1 MSVLVVL
8 EQRGGKWN
16 RMSFEALAAARKIAE
31 SLSSPVTAAILG
43 SDIDALSAEAAR
55 YGAAKLVSVSHP
67 LLANYTPEA
76 YTSALEQ
83 LTKALSPKVVVFPH
97 TYQVRDFAPKLA
109 TRFGKSLVS
118 DVIDIKAENGSVIYV
133 RQLFQ
138 GKLNADVRSNGD
150 PQFVSVQAGAF

>member
-16 RMSFEALAAARKIAE
+16 RMSFEVLSAGKKIATAAGLPLEAALA
-31 SLSSPVTAAILG
+31 G
-43 SDIDALSAEAAR
+43 SDIAALASEAAQ
-55 YGAAKLVSVSHP
+55 YEVSKVHAIDHA
-67 LLANYTPEA
+67 LLAAYTPDG

-83 LTKALSPKVVVFPH
+83 LIHAQQPKYVLFPH

-109 TRFGKSLVS
+109 TRFGRPFVS
-118 DVIDIKAENGSVIYV
+118 DVIDIKTEGSSIAFV

-138 GKLNADVRSNGD
+138 GKLNADVQADGE
-150 PQFVSVQAGAF
+150 PQFASI